1 MAFGKADFSG
11 VSDENLEKLKQLEDE
26 WKESGDLSKSVISTT
41 WQQFYHEKI
50 EPLTRGVFYDMEDLE
65 VELLIRRRNQKINQL
80 IYG

>member
-1 MAFGKADFSG
+1 MAFGRADFSG

-41 WQQFYHEKI
+41 WQQFYREKI

-65 VELLIRRRNQKINQL
+65 AELLIRRRNQKINQL